1 MTPTP
6 LDPTLA
12 DPSRYRYWHPV
23 VPRFRDLDML
33 GHINHVNLIGWLED
47 ARVAFELP
55 IQPVDQLQSLPVM
68 LLAEIR
74 VRFMEE
80 VHFDDPV
87 RVGLLVQRL
96 GRSSVVIG
104 QAVFAG
110 DTCGAIA
117 EVVEVLVGQESRAPE
132 PLPPAFR
139 ALFEP
144 HLRKSP

>member
-1 MTPTP
+1 MARDP
-6 LDPTLA
+6 LDPTLT
-12 DPSRYRYWHPV
+12 DPSRYRYWHAV

-33 GHINHVNLIGWLED
+33 GHVNHVNLIGWLED

-55 IQPVDQLQSLPVM
+55 IQPIDQLQTVPVM
-68 LLAEIR
+68 VLAELRVLFIEE
-74 VRFMEE
+74 VRFEDE
-80 VHFDDPV
+80 I

-110 DTCGAIA
+110 DTCAAIA
-117 EVVEVLVGQESRAPE
+117 EAAEVLVAQTSRTPE
-132 PLPPAFR
+132 PMPAAFR

-144 HLRKSP
+144 HLGTPA